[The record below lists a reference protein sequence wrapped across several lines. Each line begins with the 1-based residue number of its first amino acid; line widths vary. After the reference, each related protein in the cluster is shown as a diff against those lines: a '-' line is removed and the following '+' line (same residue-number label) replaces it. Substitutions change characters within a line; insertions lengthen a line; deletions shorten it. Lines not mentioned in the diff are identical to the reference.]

1 MTEALAKF
9 CKDAG
14 EHGWKYKPQPGVAAE
29 LPEAQRLYTL
39 NAEKIEQSKHVAGFQ
54 CVYEI
59 TEPKR
64 ETTGQPGDVEVSRFL
79 RLIDLMHQVP
89 WASAN
94 FDHNHKIILQLTAS
108 HLELIVGKK
117 IARAHGPRLRALI
130 GQHTKASNL
139 VWITNRQQGKT
150 TSLAKFL
157 ACLSVASNRG
167 GNLVGIYSTSLDRAQ
182 EVMRAA
188 KAMIFWLLKGTKL
201 HDIGY
206 SGISMLRDNEHAYIV
221 RAGQFDNRVAARPK
235 NVASCRGDAFAAIM
249 CDEIAFIEQN
259 FYEQFLRPLTQ
270 VGGRPFSYIT
280 TPAKPDSWFSN
291 FVRLVREAN
300 DRGDYHFWLISPSL
314 VCQTCADLGI
324 ATRCCHNLSYI
335 PPWKS
340 LIKLHQMLSL
350 VPTSQRD
357 TFQTEVLGLLQ
368 PKTNAYID
376 NRLLQALLKKERHPA
391 GVADRIYL
399 AIDPASH
406 TGSAMGLVAV
416 CLGEC
421 GEKVIVGAAE
431 VTLRRAEILQCEMV
445 VSAFIRNL
453 RAIPGLDEAIIT
465 PIIECN
471 NNEVAAAALRDCVF
485 RFPPVHNWVTM
496 QRSGMKNITPEL
508 GIWTTHGRLLSPPVS
523 LPQPLMAIQRTN
535 RRVSSKCSTRWW
547 ATPSASRP
555 SL

>member
-1 MTEALAKF
+1 MTEVEALATF
-9 CKDAG
+9 CAENDEAL
-14 EHGWKYKPQPGVAAE
+14 WKYVPQPGVAAE

-39 NAEKIEQSKHVAGFQ
+39 NAEEIEQSKHVVGFQ
-54 CVYEI
+54 CVHEFA
-59 TEPKR
+59 EEKR
-64 ETTGQPGDVEVSRFL
+64 KQSGQPGDVEVSRFL
-79 RLIDLMHQVP
+79 RLIDVMHQVP

-94 FDHNHKIILQLTAS
+94 FDHNHRIILQLTAS
-108 HLELIVGKK
+108 HLELLVGKK
-117 IARAHGPRLRALI
+117 VARAHGPRLRALI
-130 GQHTKASNL
+130 GQHTKDSNL

-157 ACLSVASNRG
+157 ACLSVAANRG

-201 HDIGY
+201 SDLGY
-206 SGISMLRDNEHAYIV
+206 SGVSMLRDNEHAYVV
-221 RAGQFDNRVAARPK
+221 RAGPVDNRVAARPK

-249 CDEIAFIEQN
+249 VDEIAFIEQN

-291 FVRLVREAN
+291 FVRLVRDAN
-300 DRGDYHFWLISPSL
+300 SRGDYHFWLISHSL

-340 LIKLHQMLSL
+340 LITLHQMLSL

-368 PKTNAYID
+368 PKSNTYID
-376 NRLLQALLKKERHPA
+376 IRLLNALLEKEREPG
-391 GVADRIYL
+391 GVPDRIYL

-406 TGSAMGLVAV
+406 TGSAMGLVAM
-416 CLGEC
+416 CLGEH
-421 GEKVIVGAAE
+421 GEKVLLGAAE
-431 VTLRRAEILQCEMV
+431 VTLRRADIIQCEMV
-445 VSAFIRNL
+445 LSAFIRNI

-471 NNEVAAAALRDCVF
+471 NNEIAAAALRDCVF

-496 QRSGMKNITPEL
+496 QKSSMKNITPEL
-508 GIWTTHGRLLSPPVS
+508 GIWTTHG
-523 LPQPLMAIQRTN
+523 
-535 RRVSSKCSTRWW
+535 W
-547 ATPSASRP
+547 SRP
-555 SL
+555 SPEIIPQLLMARQRTSRPELSRCSMRCSATR